1 MKCLLCSSKF
11 KDQKD
16 LLDHYLSYH
25 NIDENNWFF
34 QKLFQTKN
42 KTLFTNCLRCNEFL
56 ATEKQ
61 KVVHNFLKHYDDGKT
76 IPFEEKPLDIVRCPA
91 LTIYCIEFQKHSSFY
106 NFYDSENCVDD
117 FLRNVKYRFQS
128 TSKKWFKC
136 SFIIENIQNS
146 IHPDLQPLLNNRYW
160 TTQTYDST
168 YFNDFIFFGL
178 RQDILNRVIINT
190 MPGSAWHFKRFIF
203 LAVKILDGEVEAVN

>member
-1 MKCLLCSSKF
+1 MKCLLRSSKF

-16 LLDHYLSYH
+16 LLHHYLSYH
-25 NIDENNWFF
+25 NIDENNWVF

-42 KTLFTNCLRCNEFL
+42 KTLLTNCLRYNEFL

-61 KVVHNFLKHYDDGKT
+61 KAIHNFLKHYGDGKS
-76 IPFEEKPLDIVRCPA
+76 IPFEEKLLDIIRYPA
-91 LTIYCIEFQKHSSFY
+91 LMIYSIEFQKHSFY
-106 NFYDSENCVDD
+106 NFCDSENCVDD
-117 FLRNVKYRFQS
+117 FLKNVKYRFKS

-146 IHPDLQPLLNNRYW
+146 IHPDLQPLLNTRYW

-168 YFNDFIFFGL
+168 VYSL
-178 RQDILNRVIINT
+178 V
-190 MPGSAWHFKRFIF
+190 
-203 LAVKILDGEVEAVN
+203 

>member
-1 MKCLLCSSKF
+1 M
-11 KDQKD
+11 
-16 LLDHYLSYH
+16 
-25 NIDENNWFF
+25 
-34 QKLFQTKN
+34 
-42 KTLFTNCLRCNEFL
+42 
-56 ATEKQ
+56 
-61 KVVHNFLKHYDDGKT
+61 T
-76 IPFEEKPLDIVRCPA
+76 I
-91 LTIYCIEFQKHSSFY
+91 
-106 NFYDSENCVDD
+106 DD
-117 FLRNVKYRFQS
+117 FLRNVKYRFKS

-146 IHPDLQPLLNNRYW
+146 IHPDLQPLLNTSYW

-190 MPGSAWHFKRFIF
+190 MSDSAWHFKRFIS